1 MAKRFGKKLIPE
13 SEAKLVEKI
22 PEIPSY
28 LVMFFQAFKDLDRQR
43 SIGFAP
49 SYIPYLDIVAY
60 ARVYGFDEELEEELI
75 YYIKGLDDH
84 YLKMVNDE
92 NQRKAEKAK
101 NSNK

>member
-1 MAKRFGKKLIPE
+1 MARRFGKKLIPA

-60 ARVYGFDEELEEELI
+60 ARLYGFDEELEEELI